1 MVIKMW
7 CSHGEYYWQP
17 ECGSIKECVE
27 WCIPYHHM
35 PAYKGKCSS
44 IFACIASLCLKASSS
59 RRSDGQRISVDRFL
73 SNSEARFLSGSLY
86 CSWYRCGWWPL
97 KLILV
102 VSSCCPLYKN
112 KGDWSACNNY
122 PGISLL
128 SIVGKVFACVTLSH
142 LQSLAQWVYP
152 ESQCGFRALVLWY
165 CLNTLY
171 AFSACWQ

>member
-86 CSWYRCGWWPL
+86 CSWHRCSWWPL
-97 KLILV
+97 ELILIV
-102 VSSCCPLYKN
+102 
-112 KGDWSACNNY
+112 
-122 PGISLL
+122 SLL
-128 SIVGKVFACVTLSH
+128 LGTHFTITRVTKAIVITIAASH
-142 LQSLAQWVYP
+142 SSEL
-152 ESQCGFRALVLWY
+152 
-165 CLNTLY
+165 
-171 AFSACWQ
+171 